1 MNLNFTKEACV
12 DSIDNAIS
20 AEKNGADQIELCSRL
35 DLDGLTPSK
44 KLILQTI
51 RRVSIPIKVMV
62 RSRPGNF
69 TYNKNDVNTMLD
81 SIEFCQKNGINDI
94 AFGALNSK
102 RKIDE
107 KIINQI
113 VSKYK
118 GLNITFHK
126 AIDLVDNQINE
137 IKKLLKF
144 NQIKAVLTSGGQ
156 KNAVDGQENIK
167 KLSERFK
174 DEIGIIA
181 AGSITNKNIKK
192 IHKTLGL
199 KIYHGKKIVD
209 S

>member
-12 DSIDNAIS
+12 DSIDDAIRV
-20 AEKNGADQIELCSRL
+20 EKNGADQIELCSRL

-51 RRVSIPIKVMV
+51 RRVSIPIKVMI

-69 TYNKNDVNTMLD
+69 TYNQNDVKTMLD
-81 SIEFCQKNGINDI
+81 SIEFCQKNGVNDI
-94 AFGALNSK
+94 AFGALNRN

-107 KIINQI
+107 KIIDQI
-113 VSKYK
+113 VSKHT

-137 IKKLLKF
+137 IQKLLKF

-174 DEIGIIA
+174 DEIDIIA
-181 AGSITNKNIKK
+181 AGSITNKNIKN

>member
-12 DSIDNAIS
+12 DSIDDAIRV
-20 AEKNGADQIELCSRL
+20 EKNGADQIELCSRL

-51 RRVSIPIKVMV
+51 RRVSIPIKVMI

-69 TYNKNDVNTMLD
+69 TYNQNDVNTMLD
-81 SIEFCQKNGINDI
+81 SIEFCQKNGINEI
-94 AFGALNSK
+94 AFGALKSNM
-102 RKIDE
+102 KIDE

-113 VSKYK
+113 VSKYTK
-118 GLNITFHK
+118 LNITFHK

-137 IKKLLKF
+137 IQKLLKF

-174 DEIGIIA
+174 DEIDIIA

>member
-12 DSIDNAIS
+12 DSIDDAIS
-20 AEKNGADQIELCSRL
+20 VEKNGADQIELCSRL

-51 RRVSIPIKVMV
+51 RKVSIPIKVMI

-69 TYNKNDVNTMLD
+69 TYSHNDVNTMLD
-81 SIEFCQKNGINDI
+81 SIEFCQKNGVNGI
-94 AFGALNSK
+94 AFGALNSN

-107 KIINQI
+107 KILNQI
-113 VSKYK
+113 VSKYT

-137 IKKLLKF
+137 IQKLLKF

-167 KLSERFK
+167 KLFERFK
-174 DEIGIIA
+174 DEIDIIA

>member
-1 MNLNFTKEACV
+1 MNLNFIKEACV

-20 AEKNGADQIELCSRL
+20 VEKNGADQIELCSRL

-51 RRVSIPIKVMV
+51 RRVSIPIKVMI

-69 TYNKNDVNTMLD
+69 TYNQNDVNTMLD
-81 SIEFCQKNGINDI
+81 SIEFCQKNGINEI

-113 VSKYK
+113 VSKCT

-167 KLSERFK
+167 KLFERFK
-174 DEIGIIA
+174 DEIDIIA

>member
-12 DSIDNAIS
+12 DNIDDAINV
-20 AEKNGADQIELCSRL
+20 EKNGANQIELCSRL
-35 DLDGLTPSK
+35 DLDGLTPNR

-51 RRVSIPIKVMV
+51 RRVSIPIKVMI

-69 TYNKNDVNTMLD
+69 TYSQNDVNTMLD

-94 AFGALNSK
+94 AFGALNSNM
-102 RKIDE
+102 KIDE

-113 VSKYK
+113 VSKCT

-137 IKKLLKF
+137 IQKLLKF

-156 KNAVDGQENIK
+156 KNAIEGQKNIK
-167 KLSERFK
+167 KLFEHFK
-174 DEIGIIA
+174 DEIDIIA

-192 IHKTLGL
+192 LHKTLGL

>member
-12 DSIDNAIS
+12 DSIDNAINV
-20 AEKNGADQIELCSRL
+20 EKNGADQIELCSRL

-51 RRVSIPIKVMV
+51 RSVSIPIKVMI

-69 TYNKNDVNTMLD
+69 TYDQNDVNTMLD
-81 SIEFCQKNGINDI
+81 SIEFCQKNGINEI

-118 GLNITFHK
+118 RLNITFHK

-174 DEIGIIA
+174 DEIDIIA

>member
-12 DSIDNAIS
+12 DNIDDAINV
-20 AEKNGADQIELCSRL
+20 EKNGADQIELCSRL

-51 RRVSIPIKVMV
+51 RRVSIPIKVMI

-69 TYNKNDVNTMLD
+69 TYDQNDFNTMLD

-94 AFGALNSK
+94 AFGALNSN

-113 VSKYK
+113 VSKYT

-174 DEIGIIA
+174 DEIDIIA

>member
-12 DSIDNAIS
+12 DNIDDAINV
-20 AEKNGADQIELCSRL
+20 EKNGANQIELCSRL
-35 DLDGLTPSK
+35 DLDGLTPNK

-51 RRVSIPIKVMV
+51 RRVSIPIKVMI

-69 TYNKNDVNTMLD
+69 TYNQNDVNTMLD
-81 SIEFCQKNGINDI
+81 SIEFCQKNGINEI
-94 AFGALNSK
+94 AFGALNSN

-107 KIINQI
+107 KIIYQI
-113 VSKYK
+113 VSKYT

-137 IKKLLKF
+137 IQKLLKF

-167 KLSERFK
+167 KLFERFK
-174 DEIGIIA
+174 DEIDIIA

>member
-12 DSIDNAIS
+12 DSIDDAIRV
-20 AEKNGADQIELCSRL
+20 EKNGANQIELCSRL

-51 RRVSIPIKVMV
+51 RRVSIPIKVMI

-69 TYNKNDVNTMLD
+69 TYDQNDFNTMLD
-81 SIEFCQKNGINDI
+81 SIEFCQKNGINEI

-113 VSKYK
+113 VSKYT

-137 IKKLLKF
+137 IQKLLKF

-156 KNAVDGQENIK
+156 KNAVDGQVNIK

-174 DEIGIIA
+174 DEIDIIA

>member
-1 MNLNFTKEACV
+1 MNLNFTKEAC
-12 DSIDNAIS
+12 IDNIVDAIKV
-20 AEKNGADQIELCSRL
+20 EKNGADQIELCSRL
-35 DLDGLTPSK
+35 DLDGLTPNK

-51 RRVSIPIKVMV
+51 RRVSIPIKVLI

-69 TYNKNDVNTMLD
+69 TYNQNDVNTMLD

-94 AFGALNSK
+94 AFGALNPNG
-102 RKIDE
+102 KIDE

-113 VSKYK
+113 VSKYTE
-118 GLNITFHK
+118 LNITFHK

-137 IKKLLKF
+137 IQKLLKF

-174 DEIGIIA
+174 DEIDIIA

-192 IHKTLGL
+192 IHKALGL

>member
-12 DSIDNAIS
+12 DNISDAINV
-20 AEKNGADQIELCSRL
+20 EKNGADQIELCSRL
-35 DLDGLTPSK
+35 DLDGLTPNK

-51 RRVSIPIKVMV
+51 RRVSIPIKVMI

-69 TYNKNDVNTMLD
+69 TYDQNDFNTMLD
-81 SIEFCQKNGINDI
+81 SIEFCQKNGINEI

-113 VSKYK
+113 VSKYT

-126 AIDLVDNQINE
+126 AIDLVDDQINE

-156 KNAVDGQENIK
+156 KNVVDGLENIK

-174 DEIGIIA
+174 DEIDIIA

>member
-12 DSIDNAIS
+12 DNIGDAINV
-20 AEKNGADQIELCSRL
+20 EKNGADQIELCSRL
-35 DLDGLTPSK
+35 DLDGLTPNK

-51 RRVSIPIKVMV
+51 RRVTIPIKVLI

-69 TYNKNDVNTMLD
+69 TYNQNDVNIMFD
-81 SIEFCQKNGINDI
+81 SIEFCQKNGINEI

-102 RKIDE
+102 MKIDE

-113 VSKYK
+113 VSKYT

-167 KLSERFK
+167 KLFERFK
-174 DEIGIIA
+174 DEIDIIA

>member
-12 DSIDNAIS
+12 DSIGDAINV
-20 AEKNGADQIELCSRL
+20 EKNGADQIELCSRL

-51 RRVSIPIKVMV
+51 RKVSIPIKVMI

-69 TYNKNDVNTMLD
+69 TYNQDDVNTMLD
-81 SIEFCQKNGINDI
+81 SIEFCQKNGINEI
-94 AFGALNSK
+94 AFGALNSN

-107 KIINQI
+107 KILNQI
-113 VSKYK
+113 VSKYT

-137 IKKLLKF
+137 IQKLLKF

-167 KLSERFK
+167 KLFERFK
-174 DEIGIIA
+174 DEIDIIA

>member
-12 DSIDNAIS
+12 DSIDDAIRV
-20 AEKNGADQIELCSRL
+20 EKNGADQIELCSRL

-51 RRVSIPIKVMV
+51 RRVSITIKVLI

-69 TYNKNDVNTMLD
+69 TYNQNDVNTMLD
-81 SIEFCQKNGINDI
+81 SIEFCQKNGINEI
-94 AFGALNSK
+94 AFGALNSN

-113 VSKYK
+113 VSKFTE
-118 GLNITFHK
+118 LNITFHK

-137 IKKLLKF
+137 IQKLLKF

-156 KNAVDGQENIK
+156 KNVIDGQENIK
-167 KLSERFK
+167 KLFERFK
-174 DEIGIIA
+174 DEIDIIA

>member
-12 DSIDNAIS
+12 DNIDDAINV
-20 AEKNGADQIELCSRL
+20 EKNGANQIELCSRL
-35 DLDGLTPSK
+35 DLDGLTPNK

-51 RRVSIPIKVMV
+51 RRVSIPIKVMI

-69 TYNKNDVNTMLD
+69 TYSQNDVNTMLD
-81 SIEFCQKNGINDI
+81 SIEFCQKKGINEI
-94 AFGALNSK
+94 AFGALNSNM
-102 RKIDE
+102 KIDE

-113 VSKYK
+113 VSKYT

-137 IKKLLKF
+137 IQKLLKF

-156 KNAVDGQENIK
+156 KNVIDGQENIK
-167 KLSERFK
+167 KLFERFK
-174 DEIGIIA
+174 DEIDIIA

>member
-12 DSIDNAIS
+12 DNIDDAINV
-20 AEKNGADQIELCSRL
+20 EKNGANQIELCSRL

-51 RRVSIPIKVMV
+51 RRVSIPIKVMI

-69 TYNKNDVNTMLD
+69 TYNQNDVNTMLD
-81 SIEFCQKNGINDI
+81 SIEFCQKNGINEI

-113 VSKYK
+113 VSKYT

-137 IKKLLKF
+137 IQKLLKF

-174 DEIGIIA
+174 DEIDIIA

>member
-12 DSIDNAIS
+12 DSIGDAIS
-20 AEKNGADQIELCSRL
+20 VEKKGANQIELCSRL
-35 DLDGLTPSK
+35 DLDGLTPNK

-51 RRVSIPIKVMV
+51 KRVSIPIKVMI

-69 TYNKNDVNTMLD
+69 IYNQNDVNTMLD
-81 SIEFCQKNGINDI
+81 SIEFCQKNGINEI

-113 VSKYK
+113 VSKYT

-174 DEIGIIA
+174 DEIDIIA

>member
-12 DSIDNAIS
+12 DSIGDAINV
-20 AEKNGADQIELCSRL
+20 EKNGADQIELCSRL

-51 RRVSIPIKVMV
+51 RKVSIPIKVMI

-69 TYNKNDVNTMLD
+69 TYNQDDVNTMLD
-81 SIEFCQKNGINDI
+81 SIEFCQKNGINEI

-113 VSKYK
+113 VSKYT

-137 IKKLLKF
+137 IQKLLKF

-167 KLSERFK
+167 KLFERFK
-174 DEIGIIA
+174 DEIDIIA

>member
-12 DSIDNAIS
+12 DSIDDAIS
-20 AEKNGADQIELCSRL
+20 VEKNGADQIELCSRL

-51 RRVSIPIKVMV
+51 RRVSIPIKVMI

-69 TYNKNDVNTMLD
+69 TYNQNDINTMLD
-81 SIEFCQKNGINDI
+81 SIEFCQKNGINEI
-94 AFGALNSK
+94 AFGALNSNM
-102 RKIDE
+102 KIDE
-107 KIINQI
+107 KTINQI
-113 VSKYK
+113 VSKYT
-118 GLNITFHK
+118 GLKITFHK

-137 IKKLLKF
+137 IQKLLKF

-174 DEIGIIA
+174 DEIDIIA

>member
-1 MNLNFTKEACV
+1 MNLNFIKEACV
-12 DSIDNAIS
+12 DSINNAIS
-20 AEKNGADQIELCSRL
+20 VEKNGADQIELCSRL
-35 DLDGLTPSK
+35 DLDGLTPSR

-51 RRVSIPIKVMV
+51 RKVSIPIKVMI

-69 TYNKNDVNTMLD
+69 TYNQNDVNTMLD

-94 AFGALNSK
+94 AFGALNSN

-113 VSKYK
+113 VSKYT

-126 AIDLVDNQINE
+126 AIDLVDNQIKE
-137 IKKLLKF
+137 IKRLLKF
-144 NQIKAVLTSGGQ
+144 NQIKAVLTSGSQ

-167 KLSERFK
+167 KLFEHFK
-174 DEIGIIA
+174 DKIDIIA

>member
-12 DSIDNAIS
+12 DTIDNAIS
-20 AEKNGADQIELCSRL
+20 VEKNGADQIELCSRL

-51 RRVSIPIKVMV
+51 RRVSIPIKVMI

-69 TYNKNDVNTMLD
+69 TYNQNDVNTMLD
-81 SIEFCQKNGINDI
+81 SIEFCQKNGINEI
-94 AFGALNSK
+94 AFGALNSNM
-102 RKIDE
+102 KIDE
-107 KIINQI
+107 KTINQI
-113 VSKYK
+113 VSKYT
-118 GLNITFHK
+118 GLKITFHK

-137 IKKLLKF
+137 IQKLLKF

-174 DEIGIIA
+174 DEIDIIA

>member
-12 DSIDNAIS
+12 DSIDNAIRV
-20 AEKNGADQIELCSRL
+20 EKNGADQIELCSRL

-51 RRVSIPIKVMV
+51 RRVSIPIKVMI

-69 TYNKNDVNTMLD
+69 TYDQNDFNTMLD
-81 SIEFCQKNGINDI
+81 SIEFCQKNGVNDI
-94 AFGALNSK
+94 AFGALNRN

-107 KIINQI
+107 KIIDQI
-113 VSKYK
+113 VSKYT

-137 IKKLLKF
+137 IQKLLKF

-174 DEIGIIA
+174 DEIDIIA

>member
-12 DSIDNAIS
+12 DSINDAIS
-20 AEKNGADQIELCSRL
+20 VEKNGADQIELCSRL

-51 RRVSIPIKVMV
+51 RRVSIPIKVMI

-69 TYNKNDVNTMLD
+69 TYDQNDFNTMLD
-81 SIEFCQKNGINDI
+81 SIEFCQKNGINEI

-113 VSKYK
+113 VFKYTR
-118 GLNITFHK
+118 LNITFHK

-156 KNAVDGQENIK
+156 KNAVDGQEDIK
-167 KLSERFK
+167 KLFERFK
-174 DEIGIIA
+174 DEIDIIA
-181 AGSITNKNIKK
+181 AGSITNKNVKK

>member
-1 MNLNFTKEACV
+1 MNLNFIKEACV
-12 DSIDNAIS
+12 DSINNAIS
-20 AEKNGADQIELCSRL
+20 VEKNGADQIELCSRL
-35 DLDGLTPSK
+35 DLDGLTPSR

-51 RRVSIPIKVMV
+51 RKVSIPIKVMI

-69 TYNKNDVNTMLD
+69 TYNQNDVNTMLD

-94 AFGALNSK
+94 AFGALNSN
-102 RKIDE
+102 RKIDV

-113 VSKYK
+113 VSKYT

-126 AIDLVDNQINE
+126 AIDLVDNQIKE
-137 IKKLLKF
+137 VKRLLKF
-144 NQIKAVLTSGGQ
+144 NQIKAVLTSGSQ

-167 KLSERFK
+167 KLFERFK
-174 DEIGIIA
+174 DEIDIIA

>member
-12 DSIDNAIS
+12 DSIDDAINV
-20 AEKNGADQIELCSRL
+20 EKNGADQIELCSRL

-51 RRVSIPIKVMV
+51 RRVSIPIKVMI

-69 TYNKNDVNTMLD
+69 TYNQNDVNTMLD
-81 SIEFCQKNGINDI
+81 SIEFCQKNGVNDI
-94 AFGALNSK
+94 AFGALNSN

-113 VSKYK
+113 VSKYT

-137 IKKLLKF
+137 IQKLLKF

-174 DEIGIIA
+174 DEIDIIA

>member
-12 DSIDNAIS
+12 DSINDAIGV
-20 AEKNGADQIELCSRL
+20 EKNGADQIELCSRL

-51 RRVSIPIKVMV
+51 RKVSIPIKVMI

-69 TYNKNDVNTMLD
+69 TYNQNDVNTMFD
-81 SIEFCQKNGINDI
+81 SIEFCQKNGINEI
-94 AFGALNSK
+94 AFGALNSNM
-102 RKIDE
+102 KIDE

-113 VSKYK
+113 VTKYTK
-118 GLNITFHK
+118 LNITFHK

-137 IKKLLKF
+137 IQKLLKF

-174 DEIGIIA
+174 DEIDIIA

>member
-1 MNLNFTKEACV
+1 MNLNCTKEACV
-12 DSIDNAIS
+12 DNIADAINV
-20 AEKNGADQIELCSRL
+20 EKKGADQIELCSRL

-51 RRVSIPIKVMV
+51 RRVSIPIKVMI

-69 TYNKNDVNTMLD
+69 TYNQNDVNTMLD
-81 SIEFCQKNGINDI
+81 SIEFCQKNGINEI
-94 AFGALNSK
+94 AFGALNSN

-113 VSKYK
+113 VSKYT

-167 KLSERFK
+167 KLFERFK
-174 DEIGIIA
+174 DEIDIIA

>member
-12 DSIDNAIS
+12 DTIDNAINV
-20 AEKNGADQIELCSRL
+20 EKNGADQIELCSRL

-51 RRVSIPIKVMV
+51 RRVSIPIKVMI

-69 TYNKNDVNTMLD
+69 TYNQNDVNTMLD
-81 SIEFCQKNGINDI
+81 SIEFCQKNGINEI
-94 AFGALNSK
+94 TFGALKSNM
-102 RKIDE
+102 KIDE

-113 VSKYK
+113 VSKYT

-137 IKKLLKF
+137 IQKLLKF

-167 KLSERFK
+167 KLFERFK
-174 DEIGIIA
+174 DEIDIIA

-199 KIYHGKKIVD
+199 KTYHGKKIVD

>member
-12 DSIDNAIS
+12 DSIGDAINV
-20 AEKNGADQIELCSRL
+20 EKNGADQIELCSRL

-51 RRVSIPIKVMV
+51 RRVSIPIKVMI
-62 RSRPGNF
+62 RSRSGNF
-69 TYNKNDVNTMLD
+69 TYDQNDVNTMLD
-81 SIEFCQKNGINDI
+81 SIEFCQKNGINEI

-107 KIINQI
+107 KIISQI
-113 VSKYK
+113 VSKYT

-174 DEIGIIA
+174 DKIDIIA

-199 KIYHGKKIVD
+199 KIYHGKKIVG

>member
-12 DSIDNAIS
+12 DNIDDAINV
-20 AEKNGADQIELCSRL
+20 EKNGANQIELCSRL

-51 RRVSIPIKVMV
+51 RRVSIPIKVMI

-69 TYNKNDVNTMLD
+69 TYNQNDVNTMFD
-81 SIEFCQKNGINDI
+81 SIEFCQKNGINEI

-113 VSKYK
+113 VSKYT

-167 KLSERFK
+167 KLFERFK
-174 DEIGIIA
+174 DEIDIIA

>member
-12 DSIDNAIS
+12 DNIDDAINV
-20 AEKNGADQIELCSRL
+20 EKNGADQIELCSRL

-51 RRVSIPIKVMV
+51 RRVSIPIKVMI

-69 TYNKNDVNTMLD
+69 TYDQNDFNTMLD
-81 SIEFCQKNGINDI
+81 SIEFCQKNGINEI

-113 VSKYK
+113 VSKYT

-137 IKKLLKF
+137 IQKLLKF

-174 DEIGIIA
+174 DEIDIIA

>member
-12 DSIDNAIS
+12 DNIDDAINV
-20 AEKNGADQIELCSRL
+20 EKNGANQIELCSRL
-35 DLDGLTPSK
+35 DLDGLTPNK

-51 RRVSIPIKVMV
+51 RRVSIPIKVMI

-69 TYNKNDVNTMLD
+69 TYDQNDFNTMLD
-81 SIEFCQKNGINDI
+81 SIEFCQKNGVNDI
-94 AFGALNSK
+94 AFGALNRN

-107 KIINQI
+107 KIIDQI
-113 VSKYK
+113 VSKYT

-126 AIDLVDNQINE
+126 AIDLVNNQINE
-137 IKKLLKF
+137 IQKLLKF

-174 DEIGIIA
+174 DEIDIIA

>member
-12 DSIDNAIS
+12 DNIDDAINV
-20 AEKNGADQIELCSRL
+20 EKNGANQIELCSRL
-35 DLDGLTPSK
+35 DLDGLTPNK

-51 RRVSIPIKVMV
+51 RRVSIPIKILI

-69 TYNKNDVNTMLD
+69 TYNQNDVNTMLD

-94 AFGALNSK
+94 AFGALNPNG
-102 RKIDE
+102 KIDE

-113 VSKYK
+113 VSKYTE
-118 GLNITFHK
+118 LNITFHK

-137 IKKLLKF
+137 IQHLLKF
-144 NQIKAVLTSGGQ
+144 NQIKAVLTSGGK

-167 KLSERFK
+167 KLFERFK
-174 DEIGIIA
+174 DEIDIIA

>member
-12 DSIDNAIS
+12 DNIHDAIDV
-20 AEKNGADQIELCSRL
+20 EKKGADQIELCSKL

-51 RRVSIPIKVMV
+51 RRVSIPIKVMI

-69 TYNKNDVNTMLD
+69 TYDQNDFNTMLD
-81 SIEFCQKNGINDI
+81 SIEFCQKNGINEI
-94 AFGALNSK
+94 AFGALNTD
-102 RKIDE
+102 RKIDK
-107 KIINQI
+107 KIIDQI
-113 VSKYK
+113 VSKYT

-137 IKKLLKF
+137 IQKLLKF

-174 DEIGIIA
+174 DEIDIIA

>member
-12 DSIDNAIS
+12 DSIDDAIRV
-20 AEKNGADQIELCSRL
+20 EKNGADQIELCSRL

-51 RRVSIPIKVMV
+51 RRVSIPIKVMI

-69 TYNKNDVNTMLD
+69 TYNQNDVNTMLD
-81 SIEFCQKNGINDI
+81 SIEFCQKNGINEI
-94 AFGALNSK
+94 AFGALNSSM
-102 RKIDE
+102 KIDE

-113 VSKYK
+113 VSKYT

-137 IKKLLKF
+137 IQKLLKF

-167 KLSERFK
+167 KLFERFK
-174 DEIGIIA
+174 DEIDIIA

-209 S
+209 N

>member
-12 DSIDNAIS
+12 DNIDDAINV
-20 AEKNGADQIELCSRL
+20 EKNGANQIELCSRL

-51 RRVSIPIKVMV
+51 RRVSIPIKVMI

-69 TYNKNDVNTMLD
+69 TYNQNDVNTMLD
-81 SIEFCQKNGINDI
+81 SIDFCQKNGINEI
-94 AFGALNSK
+94 AFGALNSNM
-102 RKIDE
+102 KIDE

-113 VSKYK
+113 VSKYT

-137 IKKLLKF
+137 IQKLLKF

-174 DEIGIIA
+174 DEIDIIA

-199 KIYHGKKIVD
+199 NIYHGKKIVN